1 MKTASS
7 EAESATGT
15 ATPVAALERA
25 RRWSALIRR
34 RVTAERRW
42 LLPLLGT
49 LIVFGGQVVEDL
61 GDSPPLQMLPPTVVV
76 QRWALILLV
85 AYLLVIWEVV
95 ERTVERS
102 LVELRP
108 SVRID
113 DAAFSAYAVRMRTLP
128 FRIDAV
134 LLAVAGAIS
143 VTLFVV
149 LGADLL
155 VDDPVTGLRQ
165 TLPAHPLAAALVIAA
180 YSVVG
185 WAFLRL
191 VVATARL
198 ARLLGSL
205 TRQPLRVD
213 VFDTN
218 ELLPFGNIA
227 LALALAPAGAIFI
240 LLIGLGTP
248 TTPVSWSILLEAS
261 LATVLAL
268 VLPLRGVHRQMSDA
282 KLAALATLS
291 VRLNELYDVVSG
303 TVPNEAE
310 EASRLNQSTSAL
322 VQLRRTVMEMTTWP
336 FRDTLAFG
344 RALLIAAAPL
354 IYTTLSE
361 LIKAFVI
368 GPLVR

>member
-1 MKTASS
+1 MKAST
-7 EAESATGT
+7 EAEPTTGT
-15 ATPVAALERA
+15 APLAALERA
-25 RRWSALIRR
+25 RRWSVLAARR
-34 RVTAERRW
+34 IAAERRW
-42 LLPLLGT
+42 LLPLVGT
-49 LIVFGGQVVEDL
+49 LIVFGGQLVEDL
-61 GDSPPLQMLPPTVVV
+61 GDSPPLQMLPPAIVV
-76 QRWALILLV
+76 QRWVLIALV

-95 ERTVERS
+95 ERTAERS
-102 LVELRP
+102 LVEVRP
-108 SVRID
+108 SVQID
-113 DAAFSAYAVRMRTLP
+113 DAAFGAYAARMRMLP
-128 FRIDAV
+128 LRIDAV
-134 LLAVAGAIS
+134 LFACAAAIS

-165 TLPAHPLAAALVIAA
+165 TLPAHPIAAVTVLAA

-248 TTPVSWSILLEAS
+248 TTPVSWSILISAS

-268 VLPLRGVHRQMSDA
+268 VLPLRGIHGQMSSA

-291 VRLNELYDVVSG
+291 ARINELYDVVSG
-303 TVPNEAE
+303 TVPTEAA